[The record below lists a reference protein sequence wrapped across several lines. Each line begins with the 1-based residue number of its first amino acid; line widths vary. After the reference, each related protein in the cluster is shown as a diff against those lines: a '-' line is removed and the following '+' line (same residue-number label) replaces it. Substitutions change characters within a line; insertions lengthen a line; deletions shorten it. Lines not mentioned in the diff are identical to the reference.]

1 MKVQKIVAITL
12 ALSLVVSSLD
22 VGTIFA
28 QEAKKLTIAVVD
40 FTNTN
45 KDPELDYLVKGI
57 PESIITYLGKRGK
70 VRIVERARLDAA
82 LKELKLGI
90 SGIVDEQTAVKIG
103 KAVGATAII
112 VGSFIR
118 VAGNIRINARLID
131 VQTGEIITAEQV
143 QGPLNEVFT
152 LMDQTSEAMWA
163 KLVGRPIEVQQIPI
177 TPKKEVKVGKPLYK
191 RWWFWGILGAVGGG
205 IVYTMSSQQKEKEEE
220 KKGTLAI
227 TVILSFW

>member
-57 PESIITYLGKRGK
+57 PESIITYLGERGK

-118 VAGNIRINARLID
+118 VAGNI
-131 VQTGEIITAEQV
+131 
-143 QGPLNEVFT
+143 
-152 LMDQTSEAMWA
+152 
-163 KLVGRPIEVQQIPI
+163 
-177 TPKKEVKVGKPLYK
+177 Y
-191 RWWFWGILGAVGGG
+191 
-205 IVYTMSSQQKEKEEE
+205 
-220 KKGTLAI
+220 
-227 TVILSFW
+227 